1 MTSLVVSP
9 LLGGSVLLWVDF
21 TSARCEL
28 VDEGRFENGSFAV
41 GGQCATGP
49 SAQDGHAMH
58 LATPILASSLT
69 ATFRIGQGL
78 RSLPD
83 GRLAIA
89 RSAPRTFAPIGSRL
103 SPPHWKDEPTVNVV
117 HYACRCGGTKRGSLP
132 WPMQRS
138 SVSSSSSSG
147 DPSYAAPP
155 YMRI

>member
-9 LLGGSVLLWVDF
+9 LLGGSVLLLWVDF

-78 RSLPD
+78 RSLPIV
-83 GRLAIA
+83 GPMA
-89 RSAPRTFAPIGSRL
+89 GS
-103 SPPHWKDEPTVNVV
+103 P
-117 HYACRCGGTKRGSLP
+117 SLDRRP
-132 WPMQRS
+132 GPLPLL
-138 SVSSSSSSG
+138 G
-147 DPSYAAPP
+147 PG
-155 YMRI
+155 